1 MKEKNIPKHNI
12 MKETFDWEVPVETV
26 PLPSQGLVYDP
37 DSRLYKVTTLDI
49 KAMTA
54 REEDILTSPALMKK
68 GETISTL
75 IKSCLVD
82 ESIDTNEM
90 LLGDRNALM
99 ISIRVTGYGPD
110 YKATFEC
117 PKCNHTNSDTVD
129 LSGLNIKFLELEPVS
144 KGMNSFEFT
153 LPVTKKNITFKFMT
167 VGEEREIAQTK
178 EKMSKHFESQIETNV
193 TSNLEKAIVAIDGI
207 RDKNKIRHFVQN
219 MPAYDSRVLR
229 KFIRENEPGIKMEHN
244 LVCANCSSAS
254 SVLVPMSREFF
265 WPS

>member
-1 MKEKNIPKHNI
+1 MKEKNIPTHNI
-12 MKETFDWEVPVETV
+12 MKDTFDWEVPIETV

-37 DSRLYKVTTLDI
+37 DSRLYKVKSLDI

-54 REEDILTSPALMKK
+54 HEEDILTSPALMKK
-68 GETISTL
+68 GETIRTL
-75 IKSCLVD
+75 IKSCLIDKSV
-82 ESIDTNEM
+82 DTNKM

-110 YKATFEC
+110 YKAIFDC
-117 PKCNHTNSDTVD
+117 PKCNHTSSDTVD
-129 LSGLNIKFLELEPVS
+129 LSELSINFLELEPTE
-144 KGMNSFEFT
+144 KGLNSFEFT
-153 LPVTKKNITFKFMT
+153 LPVTKKKITFKFMT
-167 VGEEREIAQTK
+167 VGEEKELTQAREA
-178 EKMSKHFESQIETNV
+178 MNKHFDSPIETNV

-207 RDKNKIRHFVQN
+207 RDGNKIRHFVQN

-229 KFIRENEPGIKMEHN
+229 KFIKENEPGIKMEHD

-254 SVLVPMSREFF
+254 SVLVQMSREFF